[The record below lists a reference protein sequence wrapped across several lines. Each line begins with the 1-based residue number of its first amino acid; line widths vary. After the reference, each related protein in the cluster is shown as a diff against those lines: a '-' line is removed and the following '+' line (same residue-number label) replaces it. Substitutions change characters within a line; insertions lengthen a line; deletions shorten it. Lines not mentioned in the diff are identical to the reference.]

1 MDRYARWNALLEMLT
16 DNGRV
21 SVEEAAERL
30 DVSQATIRRDFDQ
43 LAQQQM
49 ITRTR
54 GGAVANGVSYDLPLR
69 YKTAKHS
76 AEKQRIG
83 AAAAALV
90 TPGTVVGLNGGTT
103 STEVARALAV
113 RPDLNTSAEGAQL
126 TVVTNALNIAN
137 ELLVRSRMKVVVA
150 GGVVRPKSFELVGP
164 LGGALLRE
172 VTLDV
177 ALLGVD
183 AIDPQLGAA
192 AHHEGEA
199 AMNNLMV
206 ARAKR
211 VVIIA
216 DSSKLGGHAFARI
229 CPIERVET
237 LVTDSGA
244 APEVV
249 DAFRAAGVRSSA
261 PERSRSV
268 DELARSA
275 RRCIPR
281 IARSCIPRMVS
292 AVTPTH
298 RGRCSLPAVLEI
310 EGLRKTYKSRRR
322 GTRNALDGFD
332 MRVEA
337 GQVHGFLGPNGSGKT
352 TTLRTLLG
360 LIRPDGG
367 RMALLGH
374 EVPDA
379 LPTVAGQVGAIVESP
394 QFFPHFT
401 ARDTLSLLAGA
412 GERAGRPGRRG
423 AGTRRAARPGRRAG
437 QDVLVGHEA
446 AARRRLGPAEEP
458 AAADPR
464 RAGQRPRPGRHPG
477 DAHADAHPRRVRH
490 DRGAVQP
497 HPR

>member
-16 DNGRV
+16 DSGRV

-30 DVSQATIRRDFDQ
+30 NVSQATIRRDFDQ

-90 TPGTVVGLNGGTT
+90 SPGTVVGLNGGTT

-113 RPDLNTSAEGAQL
+113 RPDLNTNAEGAQL

-183 AIDPQLGAA
+183 AVDPQLGAA

-229 CPIERVET
+229 CSVDRVET

-244 APEVV
+244 SPEVV
-249 DAFRAAGVRSSA
+249 EAFRAAGVNVICA
-261 PERSRSV
+261 
-268 DELARSA
+268 
-275 RRCIPR
+275 
-281 IARSCIPRMVS
+281 
-292 AVTPTH
+292 
-298 RGRCSLPAVLEI
+298 
-310 EGLRKTYKSRRR
+310 
-322 GTRNALDGFD
+322 
-332 MRVEA
+332 
-337 GQVHGFLGPNGSGKT
+337 
-352 TTLRTLLG
+352 
-360 LIRPDGG
+360 
-367 RMALLGH
+367 
-374 EVPDA
+374 
-379 LPTVAGQVGAIVESP
+379 
-394 QFFPHFT
+394 
-401 ARDTLSLLAGA
+401 
-412 GERAGRPGRRG
+412 
-423 AGTRRAARPGRRAG
+423 
-437 QDVLVGHEA
+437 
-446 AARRRLGPAEEP
+446 
-458 AAADPR
+458 
-464 RAGQRPRPGRHPG
+464 
-477 DAHADAHPRRVRH
+477 
-490 DRGAVQP
+490 
-497 HPR
+497 